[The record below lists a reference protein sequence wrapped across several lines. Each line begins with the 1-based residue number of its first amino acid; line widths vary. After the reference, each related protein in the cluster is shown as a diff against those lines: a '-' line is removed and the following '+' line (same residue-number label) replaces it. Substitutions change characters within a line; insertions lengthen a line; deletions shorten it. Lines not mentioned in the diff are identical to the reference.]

1 MGSTQCLLRAAST
14 NNSLGPIDI
23 TQNTSQSVREET
35 AELASWALSDY
46 NRQGSPAHFP
56 SGPSYRRKPATHVA
70 NGVDCDQEGESLANR
85 SLEAEPLDGDL
96 QSSASHNTRHPR
108 YSRDESALSE
118 MIRRSPPLPHVTH
131 GAAVETVPFD
141 DVDMG
146 RVTEVEAIIS
156 QPTEGTS
163 LLFKSRIPRGVG
175 YGSIQDL
182 ESVKGNSQGLAHTSL
197 GRVRQFRAGPRQAL
211 QAFSC
216 SGKWNGGHIWDHGIR
231 RPLRFVPPVILGLLL
246 NVLDALSYGKSS
258 RMTASSNC

>member
-1 MGSTQCLLRAAST
+1 MGSTQCFLRTANT
-14 NNSLGPIDI
+14 NDDLGPIDI

-35 AELASWALSDY
+35 AELASWALSDFY
-46 NRQGSPAHFP
+46 RQGSPAQFP
-56 SGPSYRRKPATHVA
+56 SGPAYRRKPASHVA
-70 NGVDCDQEGESLANR
+70 NGVDCDQEDALLANP
-85 SLEAEPLDGDL
+85 SLEAEPLDGNL
-96 QSSASHNTRHPR
+96 QSSAAHNTRHLR
-108 YSRDESALSE
+108 HSRDESALSE

-131 GAAVETVPFD
+131 EAAAEAVPFD

-156 QPTEGTS
+156 QPTEGSS
-163 LLFKSRIPRGVG
+163 LLFNSRIPRSVG

-182 ESVKGNSQGLAHTSL
+182 ESVKGTSQGLAHTSL

-211 QAFSC
+211 QAFTC
-216 SGKWNGGHIWDHGIR
+216 SQTWDGRHIWDRGIR

-246 NVLDALSYGKSS
+246 NVLDALSYGTSS